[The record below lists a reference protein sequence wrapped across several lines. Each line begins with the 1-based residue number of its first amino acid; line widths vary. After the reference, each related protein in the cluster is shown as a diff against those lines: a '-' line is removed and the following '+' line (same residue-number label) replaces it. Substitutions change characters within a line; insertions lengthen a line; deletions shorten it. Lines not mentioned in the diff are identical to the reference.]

1 MPVVWTGYG
10 AAAYEALRGVVGE
23 VKGRDALAPVS
34 VLVPTNLC
42 GVIARRVLARGVAGR
57 AGVAGL
63 SVLTVDRLAELIAAA
78 ALTGAGRR
86 PATSPVVAAAWR
98 RALAEGAGVFAPVA
112 AHPAT
117 VQALAAAHRELRE
130 VQEAALDAIAGCGEP
145 VASDLV
151 RLHRRV
157 TGLLAADWY
166 DTTDLRRAAAAV
178 LHDEPQRGREIG
190 VVVVFL
196 PQELAPSA
204 TALLRELPAAGLR
217 VVAGLTGE
225 ERADAGVVEAVRGL
239 GAGDG
244 GVRVVAPV
252 TATRVVTAS
261 DPDDEVRCVVRL
273 LVLTR
278 AEVPAH
284 RVAVLYGASEP
295 YARLLAE
302 HLGAAGITANGTAVR
317 PVIERAFPRTLLGL
331 LALPDH
337 GWRRDEVLALLAGAP
352 VLGADGQLVPASRWE
367 RISRAAGVV
376 AGDDWDARL
385 GGYADARRSA
395 AARERALDEPREG
408 RIAGLERGAEGADE
422 LRGFVAGLRDRVEAG
437 ARLSSWP
444 ELAGWTTV
452 RSVPCL
458 VMSGTRHGFPRR
470 RPGPRRRWRGWCLG
484 WRGLARSSR
493 WLI

>member
-42 GVIARRVLARGVAGR
+42 GVIARRVLARGVGGR

-98 RALAEGAGVFAPVA
+98 RALAEGAGVFAPVM

-117 VQALAAAHRELRE
+117 VQALAGAHCELRE
-130 VQEAALDAIAGCGEP
+130 VAEDALEAIGDCGEP

-157 TGLLAADWY
+157 TGLLATKWY

-178 LHDEPQRGREIG
+178 LHGEPRRGREIG
-190 VVVVFL
+190 EVVLFL

-204 TALLRELPAAGLR
+204 TALLRELTAAGLR
-217 VVAGLTGE
+217 VVAGRTGE

-244 GVRVVAPV
+244 GLGAGGGNVPVVAPV

-273 LVLTR
+273 LVRTL

-284 RVAVLYGASEP
+284 RVAVLYGAGRAVCP
-295 YARLLAE
+295 
-302 HLGAAGITANGTAVR
+302 AAG
-317 PVIERAFPRTLLGL
+317 
-331 LALPDH
+331 
-337 GWRRDEVLALLAGAP
+337 
-352 VLGADGQLVPASRWE
+352 
-367 RISRAAGVV
+367 
-376 AGDDWDARL
+376 
-385 GGYADARRSA
+385 
-395 AARERALDEPREG
+395 
-408 RIAGLERGAEGADE
+408 
-422 LRGFVAGLRDRVEAG
+422 
-437 ARLSSWP
+437 
-444 ELAGWTTV
+444 
-452 RSVPCL
+452 
-458 VMSGTRHGFPRR
+458 
-470 RPGPRRRWRGWCLG
+470 
-484 WRGLARSSR
+484 
-493 WLI
+493 